1 LKDRRSGGK
10 TFFSGRTKGLK
21 MDYFCTKMV
30 FLPEKAGIQKGKE
43 I

>member
-1 LKDRRSGGK
+1 
-10 TFFSGRTKGLK
+10 LK